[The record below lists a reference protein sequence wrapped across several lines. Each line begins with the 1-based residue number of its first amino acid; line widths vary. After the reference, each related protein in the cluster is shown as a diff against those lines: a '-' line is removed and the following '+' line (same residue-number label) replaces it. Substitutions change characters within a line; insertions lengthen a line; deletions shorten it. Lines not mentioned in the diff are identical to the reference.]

1 MKHGS
6 FTHQLK
12 YMKDMMKKLNMA
24 ELKPVSTPM
33 SMATVLDP
41 NENVKVIDQRDYMRM
56 IDSLLYDMVIWLDIP
71 FAMCLCAC
79 FQASPRTSHWQAIQ
93 RIFKYCWGS

>member
-6 FTHQLK
+6 FIHQLK

-33 SMATVLDP
+33 STATVLDP
-41 NENVKVIDQRDYMRM
+41 NENVKVIDQRDYMKM
-56 IDSLLYDMVIWLDIP
+56 IDSLLYDMAIRLDIL

-79 FQASPRTSHWQAIQ
+79 FQASPHTSHWQAIQ
-93 RIFKYCWGS
+93 WIFKYCWGS